1 LDERLFITIDGY
13 EQQRQDALAPSDPG
27 ASANVSD
34 TYTRGTEIEIKY
46 RPLPGLFLTAYAL
59 AQHGVY
65 LIGAPSGT
73 TFAVNGSNIGFQDVR
88 DPNTGKIV
96 YYANDFLYGG
106 STSVNV
112 PVGDTRFA
120 DRTGDPTRQ
129 FAWSANYRFENGLG
143 LYVGQQLMNGVWG
156 DRMKSVYLPAAKPID
171 VGVTYESKTQWRYRL
186 NGYNVNNV
194 RYWRA
199 NIGDTSAKTVSAM
212 PTGTW
217 ELSVRKGFH
226 Y

>member
-1 LDERLFITIDGY
+1 M
-13 EQQRQDALAPSDPG
+13 
-27 ASANVSD
+27 
-34 TYTRGTEIEIKY
+34 
-46 RPLPGLFLTAYAL
+46 PLPGLFLTGYAL

-65 LIGAPSGT
+65 MVGAPSGT
-73 TFAVNGSNIGFQDVR
+73 TFLASGQDLGFQNVV
-88 DPNTGKIV
+88 DPATGKVV

-106 STSVNV
+106 SPSVIV
-112 PVGDTRFA
+112 PTGDKRFA

-129 FAWSANYRFENGLG
+129 FAWSANYKLVNGLG
-143 LYVGQQLMNGVWG
+143 FYVGQQLMNGTWA
-156 DRMKSVYLPAAKPID
+156 DRPKSVYLNAAKPID
-171 VGVTYESKTQWRYRL
+171 VGISYDSPADWRYRL

-199 NIGDTSAKTVSAM
+199 NIGDSDGKLLSAM
-212 PTGTW
+212 PTAQW